1 MLEPDKNPNPRLMVD
16 PPGWLRHL
24 MRRQF
29 DSVTDLRNVNKR
41 RTKAE
46 KKRQRSGDPHV
57 VEYFHQLDDPYSH
70 LTAQVLAIFAER
82 YDVVIKPH
90 LIRASGGKNQ
100 PEAEK
105 LAAWARR
112 DAELIAP
119 HYGLEFLSDAKIKPD
134 DIDVSRAADIL
145 TRFGPGHVFGSSED
159 SNFVD
164 EIRDISDALWRGRL
178 DQLSNYDPDEIDDCL
193 AFVALDDGDARLAEL
208 GHYSGA
214 TFYYAGEWYWGVDR
228 LFHLEQR
235 LRDLGVCKEPD
246 LPFICPRPDID
257 VSGVDASG
265 LMLDFYP
272 SLNSPYTSIIYDR
285 TIALKNECGI
295 QFNHKPVLPMIMRGV
310 PATRAK
316 GMYIISDTK
325 REGEFLGA
333 PFGPMITPIGE
344 PTRRAYSLLPW
355 AVEQGKDEALMSSL
369 LAHAFAKGI
378 GLHTRKGMKQAVEA
392 AGLDWQEAQQHLG
405 REDWKP
411 MVEQHQTE
419 MAEGLGL
426 WGVPSYRLSGP
437 NGEPDLAVWGQDRL
451 WLIAAEIRRR
461 VKD

>member
-29 DSVTDLRNVNKR
+29 DSVTDLKHVNKR

-119 HYGLEFLSDAKIKPD
+119 HYGLEFPHEAPVQPNVGSQMASALSLSTKSDEKFTAALFDESTELWSGKAKIGLGD
-134 DIDVSRAADIL
+134 STMDAIL
-145 TRFGPGHVFGSSED
+145 EKGS
-159 SNFVD
+159 
-164 EIRDISDALWRGRL
+164 
-178 DQLSNYDPDEIDDCL
+178 
-193 AFVALDDGDARLAEL
+193 ARLAEL

-235 LRDLGVCKEPD
+235 LRDLGACKDLD
-246 LPFICPRPDID
+246 LPYICPRPEID

-285 TIALKNECGI
+285 TIALKNECSI

-316 GMYIISDTK
+316 GMYIIFDTK

-344 PTRRAYSLLPW
+344 PTRQAYSLLPW
-355 AVEQGKDEALMSSL
+355 AVAQGKDEALMSSL

-392 AGLDWQEAQQHLG
+392 AGLNWTEAQKHLDSD
-405 REDWKP
+405 DWKP
-411 MVEQHQTE
+411 MVGQHQTE
-419 MAEGLGL
+419 MVEGLGL

-461 VKD
+461 AKG

>member
-1 MLEPDKNPNPRLMVD
+1 MLEPDKNPNPKLMVD

-29 DSVTDLRNVNKR
+29 DKVTDQRSVNKSR
-41 RTKAE
+41 EKAE
-46 KKRQRSGDPHV
+46 KKRQRDGDPHV

-112 DAELIAP
+112 DAKLIAP
-119 HYGLEFLSDAKIKPD
+119 YYGLEFPEDAPVLPD
-134 DIDVSRAADIL
+134 AAAQVAAAQILAAEPGEKFIATLCKVSTSMWAGNMSEETERPAIDVLFDK
-145 TRFGPGHVFGSSED
+145 GG
-159 SNFVD
+159 
-164 EIRDISDALWRGRL
+164 
-178 DQLSNYDPDEIDDCL
+178 
-193 AFVALDDGDARLAEL
+193 ARLAEL

-228 LFHLEQR
+228 LFYLEQR

-246 LPFICPRPDID
+246 LPYICPRPEID
-257 VSGVDASG
+257 VSGVDASH
-265 LMLDFYP
+265 LTLDFYP

-295 QFNHKPVLPMIMRGV
+295 QFNHRPVLPMIMRGV

-316 GMYIISDTK
+316 GMYIMFDTK
-325 REGEFLGA
+325 REGEYLGA
-333 PFGPMITPIGE
+333 SFGPVMTPIGE
-344 PTRRAYSLLPW
+344 PTRQAYSLLPW
-355 AVEQGKDEALMSSL
+355 AMEQGKDEALMSSL
-369 LAHAFAKGI
+369 LHHAFSLGVP
-378 GLHTRKGMKQAVEA
+378 LHSKKGMKRAVEE
-392 AGLDWQEAQQHLG
+392 AGLDWTAASQHLG
-405 REDWKP
+405 SEDWKL
-411 MVEQHQTE
+411 MVERHQEE
-419 MAEGLGL
+419 MVEGLGL
-426 WGVPSYRLSGP
+426 WGVPSFRLSGSD
-437 NGEPDLAVWGQDRL
+437 GEPDLAVWGQDRL
-451 WLIAAEIRRR
+451 WLIAKEIKRRTAKAG
-461 VKD
+461 VSE